1 MKMTLSPKDFQELQ
15 NFERAARGK
24 IQVAIEEILEEVEA
38 RAQDVWVGRHARF
51 GHRWHAIEQPVVID
65 APVSRVDVS
74 ESHPRD
80 GGTVYVQ
87 FEFKVIDPRSGR
99 QVTLTRVPSTVTFVG

>member
-1 MKMTLSPKDFQELQ
+1 MTMTLSRKDFQEVKS
-15 NFERAARGK
+15 FERSATSE
-24 IQVAIEEILEEVEA
+24 IQDAIEEALEEIKS

-51 GHRWHAIEQPVVID
+51 DYRWHPSARPVVID

-74 ESHPRD
+74 ASDD
-80 GGTVYVQ
+80 GDTMYVQ

-99 QVTLTRVPSTVTFVG
+99 QVTLTRVPSTVTFV

>member
-1 MKMTLSPKDFQELQ
+1 MTLSPKDFQELQ

-51 GHRWHAIEQPVVID
+51 DHRWHAIEQPVVID

-74 ESHPRD
+74 ASDDD
-80 GGTVYVQ
+80 GSTVYVQ